1 MKNGVRNGMKNG
13 GRNGMKNGGRNGMK
27 NGGRKCIQNGFLKRR
42 VELALLDTLSTP
54 TGGQKNG
61 ENIKPKNGDN
71 FGTKTGI
78 IFVPTLTR
86 TRQPF
91 DIPSPKC

>member
-1 MKNGVRNGMKNG
+1 
-13 GRNGMKNGGRNGMK
+13 MKNGGRNGMK